1 MTDFETSPTPT
12 ISVIIPHLNQPEHLS
27 RCLASLKNQ
36 TEVNCPVEII
46 VVDNGSKTMP
56 VDLCNHFANVRLD
69 QASEPGP
76 GPARN
81 RGIEISKGDIL
92 AFIDAD
98 CLADPNW
105 IKAIHT
111 VFENDQKIQVV
122 GGDVRIAYKNADRL
136 TMLEAYES
144 IYAYRQKMYI
154 EQKNFSGTGNLA
166 MRRQVHEDV
175 GKFAGIAIAEDRDW
189 GQRATRKGY
198 QIRYLSEMIVFHPA
212 RTSLA
217 DLYKKWDRHISHDF
231 AEQAQGVSGRIRWLA
246 LTLAMGLSP
255 GAEVFRI
262 AKSTRV
268 KFFGDRVLAAMCLV
282 RIRLYRMVKMLS
294 LVFASKTSRGS
305 AAWNRQ

>member
-1 MTDFETSPTPT
+1 MTDSQASLTPA

-27 RCLASLKNQ
+27 RCLTSLKNQ
-36 TEVNCPVEII
+36 TEIDCPVEII
-46 VVDNGSKTMP
+46 VVDNGSKVMP
-56 VDLCNHFANVRLD
+56 TDLCNHFANVRLD

-81 RGIEISKGDIL
+81 RGIEISSGDIL

-105 IKAIHT
+105 LKAIHAT
-111 VFENDQKIQVV
+111 FENDQTIQVV

-166 MRRQVHEDV
+166 MRRPVHQDV

-198 QIRYLSEMIVFHPA
+198 KIRYLAEMIVFHPA

-231 AEQAQGVSGRIRWLA
+231 EEQAQGVSGRIRWLA

-255 GAEVFRI
+255 GAEIFRI
-262 AKSTRV
+262 ARSPRV
-268 KFFGDRVLAAMCLV
+268 RHLRDRVLAAVCLI
-282 RIRLYRMVKMLS
+282 RIRLYRAAKMSGFLFIGQS
-294 LVFASKTSRGS
+294 SQGS
-305 AAWNRQ
+305 AAWNRK

>member
-1 MTDFETSPTPT
+1 MIAGT
-12 ISVIIPHLNQPEHLS
+12 LW
-27 RCLASLKNQ
+27 R
-36 TEVNCPVEII
+36 
-46 VVDNGSKTMP
+46 
-56 VDLCNHFANVRLD
+56 
-69 QASEPGP
+69 
-76 GPARN
+76 PARN
-81 RGIEISKGDIL
+81 RGIEISKGNIL

-105 IKAIHT
+105 LKAIHA
-111 VFENDQKIQVV
+111 VFENDQTIQVV

-198 QIRYLSEMIVFHPA
+198 KIRYLSEMIVFHPA

-231 AEQAQGVSGRIRWLA
+231 EEQAQGVSGRIRWLA
-246 LTLAMGLSP
+246 LSLAMGLSP
-255 GAEVFRI
+255 GAEIFRI
-262 AKSTRV
+262 ARSSRV
-268 KFFGDRVLAAMCLV
+268 HHLRDRVLAAACLI
-282 RIRLYRMVKMLS
+282 RIRLYRTAIMSGFLFVGQS
-294 LVFASKTSRGS
+294 SRGS
-305 AAWNRQ
+305 AAWNRK